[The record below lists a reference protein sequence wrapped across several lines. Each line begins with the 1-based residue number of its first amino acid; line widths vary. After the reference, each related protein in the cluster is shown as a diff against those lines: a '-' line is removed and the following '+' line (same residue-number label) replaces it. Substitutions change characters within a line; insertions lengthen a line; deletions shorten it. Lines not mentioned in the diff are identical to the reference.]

1 MKILNIL
8 NLFLVLLHPVSYSCS
23 GELHHKFK
31 NIEVCPFVQYGLDE
45 KCTVQTYVVVYSVF
59 ERVKIYRN
67 LCLHGL
73 CFMQKGNF
81 TSFIQ

>member
-8 NLFLVLLHPVSYSCS
+8 NLFLVLLQPVPDICI
-23 GELHHKFK
+23 GELHHKFI
-31 NIEVCPFVQYGLDE
+31 NVEVCPSVQYGLDE
-45 KCTVQTYVVVYSVF
+45 VCTVQTYLVVYSVF

-67 LCLHGL
+67 LCHHGL

-81 TSFIQ
+81 MSFIQ